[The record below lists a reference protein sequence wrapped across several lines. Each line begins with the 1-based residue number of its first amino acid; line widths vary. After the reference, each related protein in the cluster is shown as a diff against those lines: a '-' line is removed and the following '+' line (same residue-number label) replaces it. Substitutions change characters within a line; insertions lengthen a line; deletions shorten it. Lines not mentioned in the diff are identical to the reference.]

1 MNPLAQL
8 VLSRIREFLREPAAI
23 FWVYGFPLVLALI
36 LGTAFR
42 NRPVESIKIDVV
54 TTDATRADA
63 EALAARWQEKDAR
76 LKVELHAEDEA
87 LDRLRTAKTAIVVT
101 PEPNTP
107 AKYQTTVDSNQPG
120 SVLAKAAV
128 DTLILREA
136 NPAAAVPDATQMADA
151 SGGRYIDF
159 LIPGLIGTNLMGGGL
174 FGVGFLIVDMRV
186 RKLLK
191 RYLAT
196 PMKKSDFM
204 LSIMLSRLLFVFSE
218 IAVMLA
224 VAHIPYF
231 GLTVHGNWLVL
242 GILVVTGGA
251 CFSGVGLLVA
261 SRVRTLETA
270 SGLMNAFMLPQW
282 LVSGVFF
289 SSDTFPAW
297 VQPLIKLL
305 PLTALNG
312 GMRAVINDGRGFDA
326 LVLADPNNLSVL
338 SVLYSPLVVLGVWGG
353 VGFFG
358 AVKLFKWR

>member
-1 MNPLAQL
+1 MSPLAQL
-8 VLSRIREFLREPAAI
+8 ILSRIREFLREPAAI

-42 NRPVESIKIDVV
+42 NRPIEAIKIDVV

-63 EALAARWQEKDAR
+63 LALAERWQEKDPR
-76 LKVELHAEDEA
+76 LKVELHPEADA
-87 LDRLRTAKTAIVVT
+87 LDRLRTAKTSLVLTPDSTAAAKYRVVT
-101 PEPNTP
+101 
-107 AKYQTTVDSNQPG
+107 DDNQPG

-136 NPAAAVPDATQMADA
+136 NPAAAVPEAAQMADA

-159 LIPGLIGTNLMGGGL
+159 LFPGLIGTNLMGGGL

-218 IAVMLA
+218 IGVMLA

-231 GLTVHGNWLVL
+231 GVTVHGNWVVL
-242 GILVVTGGA
+242 ILLIVLGGA
-251 CFSGVGLLVA
+251 CFSGVGLLIA

-289 SSDTFPAW
+289 SADTFPAFL
-297 VQPLIKLL
+297 QPLIKLL
-305 PLTALNG
+305 PLTALNNG
-312 GMRAVINDGRGFDA
+312 LRAVINDGGGFES
-326 LVLADPNNLSVL
+326 LVLPPGGQWYDVL
-338 SVLYSPLVVLGVWGG
+338 FSPLVVLGAWGG
-353 VGFFG
+353 LGFVG
-358 AVKLFKWR
+358 AIKLFKWR

>member
-1 MNPLAQL
+1 MNTPLVQL
-8 VLSRIREFLREPAAI
+8 IVSRLREFIREPAAI

-42 NRPVESIKIDVV
+42 NRPIESIKVDVV
-54 TTDATRADA
+54 TTDASGD
-63 EALAARWQEKDAR
+63 EAVKIIERWQAIDPR
-76 LKVELHAEDEA
+76 LKIETHTEAEA

-101 PEPNTP
+101 PDPTAP
-107 AKYQTTVDSNQPG
+107 AKYRTTVDDNQPG

-136 NPAAAVPDATQMADA
+136 NPNAAVPEATQMVDE

-196 PMKKSDFM
+196 PMRKTDFM
-204 LSIMLSRLLFVFSE
+204 LSIMISRLLFTVSE
-218 IAVMLA
+218 IGILLA
-224 VAHIPYF
+224 AAHIPYF
-231 GLTVHGNWLVL
+231 GLTVHGNWIVLIILVL
-242 GILVVTGGA
+242 LGGA
-251 CFSGVGLLVA
+251 CFSGIGLLIA

-289 SSDTFPAW
+289 SSDTFPAFL
-297 VQPLIKLL
+297 QPLIKLL
-305 PLTALNG
+305 PLTALNSAL
-312 GMRAVINDGRGFDA
+312 RAVINDGAGFESLIMPPGGQWYD
-326 LVLADPNNLSVL
+326 LFF
-338 SVLYSPLVVLGVWGG
+338 SPLVVLGVWGG